1 MNRFSNQNILSV
13 IGYPIVLKTSSRQK
27 RYSGD
32 SKLTSQKAIL
42 AIIVILVITASYIGV
57 NHYENSNKQNVELVV
72 CNAGSLTIPLQKIAD
87 TYQNSTGVRIL
98 LEPSGSVD
106 AVRKVTD
113 LHKTCDVVAVADYR
127 LIPMY
132 MYPNYTKWYIEFAS
146 NKLVIVMGQGVK
158 GNHNLS
164 SVLNDMLKSTV
175 KYGFSDPN
183 RDPCGYRSVGVIGLL
198 SLYFHNMSLLE
209 NLVIQKIPGSKYNLT
224 NGTLNIYIPPSFTPT
239 GNLVIRPKSVQL
251 ISLLESGELDYA
263 FEYQSVAVQHNL
275 SYIRLPDT
283 VNLGNPTYAQN
294 YSKVVVHILIG
305 TSNEKAIT
313 MAPIVYGLTV
323 PTTAKHSEE
332 ALSLVKYILENGG
345 TVFNNLGQPFLN
357 KPVGSGAIPEG
368 LMGLVE
374 KSNSKG

>member
-1 MNRFSNQNILSV
+1 MTSR
-13 IGYPIVLKTSSRQK
+13 KT
-27 RYSGD
+27 
-32 SKLTSQKAIL
+32 LL
-42 AIIVILVITASYIGV
+42 AIIVILIVVASYIAV
-57 NHYENSNKQNVELVV
+57 DHYVSSNKQNVELVV

-87 TYQNSTGVRIL
+87 DYQKRTGVKVL

-113 LHKTCDVVAVADYR
+113 LHKTCDIVAVADYR

-146 NKLVIVMGQGVK
+146 NKLVIVMGQGIK

-164 SVLNDMLKSTV
+164 SVLNDMLNPNI

-198 SLYFHNMSLLE
+198 SLYFNNMSLLE
-209 NLVIQKIPGSKYNLT
+209 NLVIQKIPGSTYNLT
-224 NGTLNIYIPPSFTPT
+224 NGTLNIYVPPSFAPT

-251 ISLLESGELDYA
+251 LSLLESGELDYA

-275 SYIRLPDT
+275 TYVTLPDIA
-283 VNLGNPTYAQN
+283 NLGNPVYAQN
-294 YSKVVVHILIG
+294 YSKVVVHILVG
-305 TSNEKAIT
+305 TENEKAIA

-323 PTTAKHSEE
+323 PVTAKHPDE
-332 ALSLVKYILENGG
+332 ALGLVKYILENGR
-345 TVFNNLGQPFLN
+345 TVFNSLGQPFLN
-357 KPVGSGAIPEG
+357 KPIGSGAIPEG
-368 LMGLVE
+368 LVGLVE
-374 KSNSKG
+374 ESSGKS

>member
-1 MNRFSNQNILSV
+1 MTNRRAL
-13 IGYPIVLKTSSRQK
+13 
-27 RYSGD
+27 
-32 SKLTSQKAIL
+32 L
-42 AIIVILVITASYIGV
+42 AIIVILIIMASYIAV
-57 NHYENSNKQNVELVV
+57 SHYVGSKQNIELVV

-87 TYQNSTGVRIL
+87 SYQKKTGIKIL

-113 LHKTCDVVAVADYR
+113 LHKTCDIVAVADYR

-132 MYPNYTKWYIEFAS
+132 MYPNYAKWYAEFAS

-164 SVLNDMLKSTV
+164 RVLNDMLESAV

-198 SLYFHNMSLLE
+198 SLYLHNMTLLE

-239 GNLVIRPKSVQL
+239 GNLVIRPKSIQL

-275 SYIRLPDT
+275 TYITLPDR
-283 VNLGNPTYAQN
+283 VNLGNPAYAQN
-294 YSKVVVHILIG
+294 YSKVVVHILVG
-305 TSNEKAIT
+305 TNNEKAIT

-323 PTTAKHSEE
+323 PTTAKHPDE

-345 TVFNNLGQPFLN
+345 NVFNNLGQPFLN
-357 KPVGSGAIPEG
+357 KPIGSGAIPEG

-374 KSNSKG
+374 ESNSKG